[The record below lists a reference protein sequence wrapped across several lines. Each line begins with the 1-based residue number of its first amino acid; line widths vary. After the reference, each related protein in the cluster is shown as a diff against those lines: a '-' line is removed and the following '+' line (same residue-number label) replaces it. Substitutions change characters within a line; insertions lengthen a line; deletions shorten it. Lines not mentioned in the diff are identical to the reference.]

1 MKIQT
6 FDNGRL
12 VSVEDMADT
21 TSAPLDATG
30 ALATLLATKGV
41 LTTEEAAD
49 AVGLQPEQLV
59 AEAEAWAVAA
69 DLASKR

>member
-41 LTTEEAAD
+41 LTTEEA
-49 AVGLQPEQLV
+49 VGLQPEQLV

>member
-30 ALATLLATKGV
+30 ALATLFATKGI

-49 AVGLQPEQLV
+49 AIGRQPSELV